1 MEAVPQR
8 AVRSAEP
15 DCKGQNTTAER
26 LERAVSLCR
35 ARGARITEMRRRVLT
50 LLYENERPMGAY
62 ELIDALKR
70 QANKNI
76 GPPTAYRA
84 LEFLISEGL
93 AAKIESQNA
102 YVACADRVC
111 QHDRLFFVCTSCGEV
126 VEWEDQRL
134 ERLIS
139 EYSYRAEFQPK
150 RAVVEINGTCRTC
163 TAAETAPT

>member
-1 MEAVPQR
+1 
-8 AVRSAEP
+8 
-15 DCKGQNTTAER
+15 
-26 LERAVSLCR
+26 
-35 ARGARITEMRRRVLT
+35 MRRRVLA
-50 LLYENERPMGAY
+50 LLYENERPMRAY

-70 QANKNI
+70 QAKKNI

-111 QHDRLFFVCTSCGEV
+111 QHDRLFFVCTSCGDV

-139 EYSYRAEFQPK
+139 EDSSRAEFRPN
-150 RAVVEINGTCRTC
+150 RAVVEINGTCKTC
-163 TAAETAPT
+163 TAAKTAPT